1 MTDFLL
7 IGIILCRVN
16 VAIAHFQSCEA
27 GVDAGTGRGLVD
39 SEAKT
44 WDLHCGIGEGKEI
57 GECEFGDGHIVI

>member
-1 MTDFLL
+1 M
-7 IGIILCRVN
+7 
-16 VAIAHFQSCEA
+16 AIAHFQSCEA

-44 WDLHCGIGEGKEI
+44 WDFHCGFGEGKEV